1 MSYMDNIT
9 ENNKR
14 IVQNTMFMYLRM
26 LLVMVV
32 SLYTSRVVLNVL
44 GVDNYGIYNVVGG
57 VVVLFTFINQAMAT
71 ATQRY
76 FSYEL
81 GKGIK
86 GDIGKI
92 FTISLRIHIGI
103 AVIVLIL
110 TETIGLWF
118 LNNKM
123 NFPEGTM
130 ENVNWVYQ
138 FSIVACILNILRVPY
153 NGLVISY
160 EKMSFFAINSIAESM
175 LKLGIVF
182 LLMIAPINNKLI
194 LYSFLILLVT
204 AIITV
209 WYIVFCQKNFKAAR
223 YRAVNYRNE
232 TIEMIK
238 FSGWATFGSI
248 ANIGYLQGINILLNI
263 GYGVAVNAAV
273 AIATQ
278 INSAITQFVGG
289 FQQAINPQLIK
300 SESSHDV
307 IRQQSL
313 IFSSAKLSF
322 FIMLVIATP
331 VMINMNYI
339 LNLWLGEYPF
349 LSMQFSQLIII
360 GALIECL
367 SGPLWVTIFATGRI
381 QAYQVVVSV
390 ILLLNIPISF
400 ILIKLDYPPTSV
412 FVVRIVM
419 FVIALIA
426 RLIFLKKLIG
436 IDIMKFLH
444 KVIIPIMN
452 VSIPL
457 LIVSYYW
464 IKFIGNS
471 TNFIEL
477 VWHSISLF
485 IISIILITFLGLSR
499 DERSYMF
506 GIILSKIKN

>member
-1 MSYMDNIT
+1 MSNIA

-14 IVQNTMFMYLRM
+14 IVQNTLFMYLRM

-32 SLYTSRVVLNVL
+32 TLYTSRVVLSVL

-81 GKGIK
+81 GKSEK
-86 GDIGKI
+86 GDIGKV

-110 TETIGLWF
+110 AETVGLWF

-123 NFPEGTM
+123 NFPEGAM
-130 ENVNWVYQ
+130 VDVNWVYQ
-138 FSIVACILNILRVPY
+138 FSIVACMLNILRVPY

-160 EKMSFFAINSIAESM
+160 ERMSFFAINSIVESV

-182 LLMIAPINNKLI
+182 LLMITPISKLI

-204 AIITV
+204 AFITA
-209 WYIVFCQKNFKAAR
+209 WYIAFCQKNFKAAR
-223 YRAVNYRNE
+223 YRSVNYRDD
-232 TIEMIK
+232 TFDMIK

-289 FQQAINPQLIK
+289 FQQALNPQLIK

-313 IFSSAKLSF
+313 IFSSAKFSF
-322 FIMLVIATP
+322 FIMLVIAIP
-331 VMINMNYI
+331 IVVNMDYI
-339 LNLWLGEYPF
+339 LNLWLGKYPF
-349 LSMQFSQLIII
+349 LAMQFSQLIIM

-381 QAYQVVVSV
+381 RAYQVVVSV

-400 ILIKLDYPPTSV
+400 ILIKLNYPPTSV
-412 FVVRIVM
+412 FVVRIGL
-419 FVIALIA
+419 FVIALIVRLVFLK
-426 RLIFLKKLIG
+426 RLIGLDLL
-436 IDIMKFLH
+436 KFLH
-444 KVIIPIMN
+444 KVIIPVLN
-452 VSIPL
+452 VTIPL
-457 LIVSYYW
+457 LFVSYYW
-464 IKFIGNS
+464 VKIIGHS
-471 TNFIEL
+471 SNFIEL
-477 VWHSISLF
+477 IWHSLSLF
-485 IISIILITFLGLSR
+485 LASIILTTFLGLSK
-499 DERSYMF
+499 DERNYML